1 MMKYLNFHHCI
12 KALSV
17 MKKNML
23 SIALEELHED
33 LTGCDGEFETDRLQ
47 EVLIENDLQAQY
59 AFYDKE
65 ITDSIS
71 MVAALES
78 IYEEILNSDSTTRIN
93 YDTIAEIT
101 NTLASSSGMPS
112 VIEVATENWNSGSKE
127 KKKQLALESLGGW
140 IKKVWKA
147 IIDFLTR
154 IWNWIKGLFSWQ
166 KKKEAR
172 LKAEA
177 EAVKSNTK
185 TTQEYYRD
193 YLAGLARA
201 EKEHL
206 KQFEQKDLDDALAAA
221 MARIST
227 DDPNLA
233 KHSTRSKDKRNS
245 RLNKNI
251 VTPKGE
257 SVSDV
262 IVKQKISKGKLAITS
277 ESINSDG
284 SSSYL
289 VDSVISIL
297 DEINGLKPC
306 YQSSKSKYLLLSE
319 QYRNSNVYTV
329 QDVQKN
335 LTRFLST
342 AKGVMKY
349 LEEVQMVYLKKAIN
363 VLTASTFDAKQ
374 ATDVLLHVYPDT
386 SELAKYL
393 PYSKAGDKNVFMD
406 TFPGFEKVE
415 AFCLFNSDAL
425 FEAIEAGF
433 GVGKYMDQVKL
444 FKSSISDI
452 NDPALI
458 ELSYDETA
466 LNVMSD
472 ISYKTFELFQDLS
485 SFSSRYEQVSKGL
498 TKAAER
504 AAKNVNDNENKQA
517 SAFARMVMH
526 ATNVQVN
533 QYLTLLNSIVP
544 EVIEASCDYVRC
556 SMICT
561 NPETAVSL
569 L

>member
-1 MMKYLNFHHCI
+1 
-12 KALSV
+12 

-23 SIALEELHED
+23 TIALDELHED

-177 EAVKSNTK
+177 EETRKNANEQIKRNN
-185 TTQEYYRD
+185 EFY
-193 YLAGLARA
+193 AGLQRRVDKRF
-201 EKEHL
+201 KERQDNL
-206 KQFEQKDLDDALAAA
+206 NDL
-221 MARIST
+221 T
-227 DDPNLA
+227 DSIIKELDNDPNVQKYA
-233 KHSTRSKDKRNS
+233 SFRSDKRNS
-245 RLNKNI
+245 KFNKNI

-257 SVSDV
+257 PISDV
-262 IVKQKISKGKLAITS
+262 IVKQEISKGQLAITS

-297 DEINGLKPC
+297 DEIKGLKPC

-458 ELSYDETA
+458 EMSFDETA
-466 LNVMSD
+466 LNAMSD
-472 ISYKTFELFQDLS
+472 TSYKTFELFQDLS

-504 AAKNVNDNENKQA
+504 AAKNADDNENKQA

>member
-1 MMKYLNFHHCI
+1 MMKHLNFHHCI

-23 SIALEELHED
+23 TIALEELHED

-177 EAVKSNTK
+177 EEIRKNANEQIKRNN
-185 TTQEYYRD
+185 EFY
-193 YLAGLARA
+193 AGLQRRVDKRF
-201 EKEHL
+201 KERQDNL
-206 KQFEQKDLDDALAAA
+206 NDLTD
-221 MARIST
+221 RIIKEL
-227 DDPNLA
+227 DNDPNVQKYA
-233 KHSTRSKDKRNS
+233 SFRSDKRNS
-245 RLNKNI
+245 KFNKNI

-257 SVSDV
+257 PVSDV
-262 IVKQKISKGKLAITS
+262 IVKREISKGQLAITS

-289 VDSVISIL
+289 VDNVISIL
-297 DEINGLKPC
+297 DEIQGLKPC
-306 YQSSKSKYLLLSE
+306 YQSPKSKYLLLSE
-319 QYRNSNVYTV
+319 QYQNSNVYTV

-415 AFCLFNSDAL
+415 AFCLFNSEAL
-425 FEAIEAGF
+425 FEAIEAGS

-458 ELSYDETA
+458 EMSFDETA
-466 LNVMSD
+466 LNAMSD
-472 ISYKTFELFQDLS
+472 TSYKTFELFQDLS

-504 AAKNVNDNENKQA
+504 AAKNADDNENKQA

>member
-1 MMKYLNFHHCI
+1 
-12 KALSV
+12 

-23 SIALEELHED
+23 TIALEELHED

-177 EAVKSNTK
+177 EEIRKNANEQIKRNN
-185 TTQEYYRD
+185 EFY
-193 YLAGLARA
+193 AGLQRRVDKRF
-201 EKEHL
+201 KERQDNL
-206 KQFEQKDLDDALAAA
+206 NDLTD
-221 MARIST
+221 RIIKEL
-227 DDPNLA
+227 DNDPNVQKYA
-233 KHSTRSKDKRNS
+233 SFRSDKRNS
-245 RLNKNI
+245 KFNKNI

-257 SVSDV
+257 PVSDV
-262 IVKQKISKGKLAITS
+262 IVKREISKGQLAITS

-289 VDSVISIL
+289 VDNVISIL
-297 DEINGLKPC
+297 DEIQGLKPC
-306 YQSSKSKYLLLSE
+306 YQSPKSKYLLLSE
-319 QYRNSNVYTV
+319 QYQNSNVYTV

-415 AFCLFNSDAL
+415 AFCLFNSEAL
-425 FEAIEAGF
+425 FEAIEAGS

-458 ELSYDETA
+458 EMSFDETA
-466 LNVMSD
+466 LNAMSD
-472 ISYKTFELFQDLS
+472 TSYKTFELFQDLS

-504 AAKNVNDNENKQA
+504 AAKNADDNENKQA

>member
-1 MMKYLNFHHCI
+1 
-12 KALSV
+12 

-23 SIALEELHED
+23 TIALEELHED

-177 EAVKSNTK
+177 EEIRKNANEQIKRNN
-185 TTQEYYRD
+185 EFY
-193 YLAGLARA
+193 AGLQRRVDKRF
-201 EKEHL
+201 KERQDNL
-206 KQFEQKDLDDALAAA
+206 NDLTD
-221 MARIST
+221 RIIKEL
-227 DDPNLA
+227 DNDPNVQKYA
-233 KHSTRSKDKRNS
+233 SFRSDKRNS
-245 RLNKNI
+245 KFNKNI

-257 SVSDV
+257 PVSDV
-262 IVKQKISKGKLAITS
+262 IVKREISKGQLAITS

-289 VDSVISIL
+289 VDNVISIL
-297 DEINGLKPC
+297 DEIQGLKPC
-306 YQSSKSKYLLLSE
+306 YQSPKSKYLLLSE
-319 QYRNSNVYTV
+319 QYQNSNVYTV

-415 AFCLFNSDAL
+415 AYCLFNSDAL
-425 FEAIEAGF
+425 FEAIEAGS

-458 ELSYDETA
+458 EMSFDETA
-466 LNVMSD
+466 LNAMSD
-472 ISYKTFELFQDLS
+472 TSYKTFELFQDLS

-504 AAKNVNDNENKQA
+504 AAKNADDNENKQA

-561 NPETAVSL
+561 NPEAAVSL

>member
-1 MMKYLNFHHCI
+1 MMKHLNFHHCI

-177 EAVKSNTK
+177 EETRKNANEQIKRNN
-185 TTQEYYRD
+185 EFY
-193 YLAGLARA
+193 AGLQRRVDKRF
-201 EKEHL
+201 KERQDNL
-206 KQFEQKDLDDALAAA
+206 NDLTD
-221 MARIST
+221 RIIKEL
-227 DDPNLA
+227 DNDPNVQKYA
-233 KHSTRSKDKRNS
+233 SFRSDKRNS
-245 RLNKNI
+245 KFNKNI

-257 SVSDV
+257 PVSDV
-262 IVKQKISKGKLAITS
+262 IVKREISKGQLAVTS

-297 DEINGLKPC
+297 DEIQGLKPC
-306 YQSSKSKYLLLSE
+306 YQSPKSKYLLLSE
-319 QYRNSNVYTV
+319 QYQNSNVYTV

-415 AFCLFNSDAL
+415 AFCLFNSEAL
-425 FEAIEAGF
+425 FEAIEAGS

-444 FKSSISDI
+444 FKSSIIDI

-458 ELSYDETA
+458 EMSFDETA
-466 LNVMSD
+466 LNAMSD
-472 ISYKTFELFQDLS
+472 TSYKTFELFQDLL

-504 AAKNVNDNENKQA
+504 AAKNADDNENKQA

-561 NPETAVSL
+561 NPEAAVSL

>member
-1 MMKYLNFHHCI
+1 
-12 KALSV
+12 

-23 SIALEELHED
+23 TIALEELHED

-177 EAVKSNTK
+177 EETRKNANEQIKRNN
-185 TTQEYYRD
+185 EFY
-193 YLAGLARA
+193 AGLQRRVDKHF
-201 EKEHL
+201 KERQDNL
-206 KQFEQKDLDDALAAA
+206 NDLTD
-221 MARIST
+221 RIIKEL
-227 DDPNLA
+227 DNDPNVQKYA
-233 KHSTRSKDKRNS
+233 SFRSDKRNS
-245 RLNKNI
+245 KFNKNI

-257 SVSDV
+257 PVSDV
-262 IVKQKISKGKLAITS
+262 IVKKEISKGQLAITS

-284 SSSYL
+284 SSSSYL

-297 DEINGLKPC
+297 DEIKGLKPC
-306 YQSSKSKYLLLSE
+306 YQSPKSKYLLLSE

-415 AFCLFNSDAL
+415 AYCLFNSDAL
-425 FEAIEAGF
+425 FEAIEAGS

-458 ELSYDETA
+458 EMSFDETA
-466 LNVMSD
+466 LNAMSD
-472 ISYKTFELFQDLS
+472 TSYKTFELFQDLS

-504 AAKNVNDNENKQA
+504 AAKNADDNENKQA

>member
-1 MMKYLNFHHCI
+1 
-12 KALSV
+12 

-23 SIALEELHED
+23 TIALEELHED

-177 EAVKSNTK
+177 EETRKNANEQIKRNN
-185 TTQEYYRD
+185 EFY
-193 YLAGLARA
+193 AGLQRRVDKRF
-201 EKEHL
+201 KERQDNL
-206 KQFEQKDLDDALAAA
+206 NDLTD
-221 MARIST
+221 RIIKEL
-227 DDPNLA
+227 DNDPNVQKYA
-233 KHSTRSKDKRNS
+233 SFRSDKRNS
-245 RLNKNI
+245 KFNKNI

-257 SVSDV
+257 PVSDV
-262 IVKQKISKGKLAITS
+262 IVKREISKGQLAVTS

-297 DEINGLKPC
+297 DEIKGLKPC
-306 YQSSKSKYLLLSE
+306 YQSPKSKYLLLSE
-319 QYRNSNVYTV
+319 QYQNSNVYTV

-415 AFCLFNSDAL
+415 AYCLFNSDAL
-425 FEAIEAGF
+425 FEAIEAGS

-458 ELSYDETA
+458 EMSFDETA
-466 LNVMSD
+466 LNAMSD
-472 ISYKTFELFQDLS
+472 TSYKTFELFQDLS

>member
-1 MMKYLNFHHCI
+1 
-12 KALSV
+12 

-23 SIALEELHED
+23 TIALEEIHED

-177 EAVKSNTK
+177 EETRKNANEQIKRNN
-185 TTQEYYRD
+185 EFY
-193 YLAGLARA
+193 AGLQRRF
-201 EKEHL
+201 KERQDNL
-206 KQFEQKDLDDALAAA
+206 NDL
-221 MARIST
+221 T
-227 DDPNLA
+227 DSIIKELDNDPNVQKYA
-233 KHSTRSKDKRNS
+233 SFRSDKRNS
-245 RLNKNI
+245 KFNKNI

-257 SVSDV
+257 PVSDV
-262 IVKQKISKGKLAITS
+262 IVKREISKGQLAITS

-415 AFCLFNSDAL
+415 AYCLFNSDAL
-425 FEAIEAGF
+425 FEAIEAGS

-458 ELSYDETA
+458 EMSFDETA
-466 LNVMSD
+466 LNAMSD
-472 ISYKTFELFQDLS
+472 TSYKTFELFQDLS

-504 AAKNVNDNENKQA
+504 AAKNADDNENKQA

>member
-1 MMKYLNFHHCI
+1 
-12 KALSV
+12 

-23 SIALEELHED
+23 TIALEELHED

-177 EAVKSNTK
+177 EEIRKNANEQIKRNN
-185 TTQEYYRD
+185 EFY
-193 YLAGLARA
+193 AGLQRRVDKRL
-201 EKEHL
+201 KESQDNLNDLSDRVKHF
-206 KQFEQKDLDDALAAA
+206 KERQDNLDDL
-221 MARIST
+221 T
-227 DDPNLA
+227 DSIIKELDNDPNVQKYA
-233 KHSTRSKDKRNS
+233 SFRSDKRNS
-245 RLNKNI
+245 KFNKNI

-257 SVSDV
+257 PVSDV
-262 IVKQKISKGKLAITS
+262 IVKREISKGQLAVTS
-277 ESINSDG
+277 ESINSNG

-297 DEINGLKPC
+297 DEIKGLKPC
-306 YQSSKSKYLLLSE
+306 YQSPKSKYLLLSE
-319 QYRNSNVYTV
+319 QYRNSNIYTV

-415 AFCLFNSDAL
+415 AYCLFNSDAL
-425 FEAIEAGF
+425 FEAIEVGS

-458 ELSYDETA
+458 EMSFDETA
-466 LNVMSD
+466 LNAMSD
-472 ISYKTFELFQDLS
+472 TSYKTFELFQDLS

-504 AAKNVNDNENKQA
+504 AAKNADDNENKQA